1 MRFSDYIERKIQTYL
16 HPKRAEKQGLEGLLV
31 DFKAPALIRK
41 KGATYYVVLGEGSFP
56 YEPALAH
63 PVLREY
69 GAPGHPRQGALLLMQ
84 MASDLLPFMRTRK
97 GKVLYTSYTSIGH
110 PCSESEDVLL
120 LGLIQGRLSRHCLYS
135 GDYIRGFT
143 RDRRCVFEKIFHAQ
157 RITKQALTS
166 VMRESL
172 LERESKGGM
181 PSDGTDL
188 TRATSTPPEG
198 DDIR

>member
-1 MRFSDYIERKIQTYL
+1 MRFSDYIGRKIQTYL
-16 HPKRAEKQGLEGLLV
+16 YPKRAEKGGLESV
-31 DFKAPALIRK
+31 LIRLKTSELVKK

-56 YEPALAH
+56 YEPAVAH

-84 MASDLLPFMRTRK
+84 MASDLLPHMRTQK

-120 LGLIQGRLSRHCLYS
+120 LGLLQGRLSAHCLYS

-143 RDRRCVFEKIFHAQ
+143 RDRKCIFEKIFHAQ
-157 RITKQALTS
+157 RLTKKAMTS
-166 VMRESL
+166 AMRECF
-172 LERESKGGM
+172 LEREARWVLKMQDQSLPGV
-181 PSDGTDL
+181 
-188 TRATSTPPEG
+188 
-198 DDIR
+198 

>member
-1 MRFSDYIERKIQTYL
+1 MRFSDYMGRKIQTYL
-16 HPKRAEKQGLEGLLV
+16 YPKRAEKQGLEGMLISLKASGLV
-31 DFKAPALIRK
+31 KK

-56 YEPALAH
+56 YEPAIAH

-84 MASDLLPFMRTRK
+84 MASDLLPYMRTQK
-97 GKVLYTSYTSIGH
+97 GKVLYTSFTSIGH

-120 LGLIQGRLSRHCLYS
+120 LGLIQGRLSGHCLYS

-166 VMRESL
+166 AMRECFI
-172 LERESKGGM
+172 EREARGVLEDVRPVASPG
-181 PSDGTDL
+181 
-188 TRATSTPPEG
+188 
-198 DDIR
+198 

>member
-16 HPKRAEKQGLEGLLV
+16 FPKRAEKQGLEGMLISLKASELV
-31 DFKAPALIRK
+31 KK
-41 KGATYYVVLGEGSFP
+41 KGATYYFVLGEGSFP
-56 YEPALAH
+56 YEPAIAH
-63 PVLREY
+63 PVLRDY

-84 MASDLLPFMRTRK
+84 MASDLLPYMRTQK

-110 PCSESEDVLL
+110 PCFESEDVLL

-166 VMRESL
+166 AMRECL
-172 LERESKGGM
+172 LEREAREVLTG
-181 PSDGTDL
+181 DNTD
-188 TRATSTPPEG
+188 TPQTASIAPG
-198 DDIR
+198 LDDIR